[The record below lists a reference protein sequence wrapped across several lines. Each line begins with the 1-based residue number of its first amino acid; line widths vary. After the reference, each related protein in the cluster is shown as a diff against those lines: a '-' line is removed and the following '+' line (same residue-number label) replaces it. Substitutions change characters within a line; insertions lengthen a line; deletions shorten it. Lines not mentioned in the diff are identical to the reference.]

1 MLKPQKYTNL
11 RIPLLGISGEIIKYL
26 RKKRLVK
33 YYSLIKYLTSK
44 AINNRE
50 ASTIKSVCGN
60 SLNLLFLL
68 GLIEYHIETDSFEYI
83 GE

>member
-1 MLKPQKYTNL
+1 MLKPNKYTSL
-11 RIPLLGISGEIIKYL
+11 QISLLGISGQIIKYI
-26 RKKRLVK
+26 KNKRIIK
-33 YYSLIKYLTSK
+33 YYSLIKYLTAK
-44 AINNRE
+44 TKNKREINR
-50 ASTIKSVCGN
+50 IKNVCGN